1 MPCLLMYINMTALL
15 QTNRYASG
23 YHLRA
28 GLASALAREEAAEDG
43 PGSEKADEKG
53 SDLRAAF
60 ILS

>member
-1 MPCLLMYINMTALL
+1 MYINMTALL
-15 QTNRYASG
+15 RTIRDASV

-28 GLASALAREEAAEDG
+28 GLASALASEETAEEG